1 MGMKGHDALTSVDPN
16 ERRRGPKDL
25 ILMEANMHNTIT
37 QISTTVAACV
47 LSTYWLAFLWN
58 TIDSY
63 VLVA

>member
-1 MGMKGHDALTSVDPN
+1 
-16 ERRRGPKDL
+16 
-25 ILMEANMHNTIT
+25 MHNTIT

-47 LSTYWLAFLWN
+47 LSTYWIAFLWN